1 MTDVRKLIARLSA
14 AEQNLTRFLAP
25 CLPGGRVRTRVQG
38 LVCEFEPP
46 AGFEGWGVFAPEGRA
61 ARLLE
66 PADPIA
72 VSEYLAL
79 FPAMRVRLIHPVAGR
94 SWLAYPVNESDARQR
109 LGQARPL
116 VVHLVDEGA
125 RLEVAVARLEG
136 GALWFDQLDRK
147 ADPLEAAVLNESLES
162 EVLPEHLSGKG
173 LTPEMRIAYELAAS
187 QESFFQETLRLR
199 NEHERLR
206 QALRVGGGNLRSYI
220 DRGDHWVVE
229 WTDGQGQRHSSAIGK
244 ADLTVLSAGICLAG
258 EDQRFD
264 LQSLVGVV
272 EGNW

>member
-1 MTDVRKLIARLSA
+1 MTDVRKLIARLGA
-14 AEQNLTRFLAP
+14 AEQELTRFLAP
-25 CLPGGRVRTRVQG
+25 CLPGGRVRTRLHG
-38 LVCEFEPP
+38 LVCQFEAPD
-46 AGFEGWGVFAPEGRA
+46 GFEGWGVFTPEGRS
-61 ARLLE
+61 ARMIE

-79 FPAMRVRLIHPVAGR
+79 FPALRLRLIHPVAGR
-94 SWLAYPVNESDARQR
+94 SWLGYPVNESDARQR
-109 LGQARPL
+109 LGHSRPML
-116 VVHLVDEGA
+116 VHLVDEGA
-125 RLEVAVARLEG
+125 RLEVAVTRLEG

-147 ADPLEAAVLNESLES
+147 ADPLEAAVLNEALQA
-162 EVLPEHLSGKG
+162 EVLPEKLSGKG
-173 LTPEMRIAYELAAS
+173 LTPEMRVAYELAAA

-199 NEHERLR
+199 NEHNRLR
-206 QALRVGGGNLRSYI
+206 HALRVGGGNLGSYM

-229 WTDGQGQRHSSAIGK
+229 WTDSQGHRHSSAIGK
-244 ADLTVLSAGICLAG
+244 GDLTVLSAGICLAG